1 MDVTWCTIVA
11 KPFINCPGGEIS
23 ACSSSGGRGRVTKM
37 EDPLYPRWEHCFF
50 AKMKKTEREREEEE
64 SLETAW
70 AIVAGTGYAF
80 WMRFIISIICY
91 LFKNDNAMGLGR
103 RAWWMKGGTRGNLS
117 VSPMTGSV
125 VSFIFT
131 LLYPCNL
138 FEIFIF
144 KIIPRCLTAFAKL
157 RVSFP
162 PLLTTLF

>member
-1 MDVTWCTIVA
+1 MDITYNSCQ
-11 KPFINCPGGEIS
+11 PFINCSVS
-23 ACSSSGGRGRVTKM
+23 ACFSSGGRVTKM

-50 AKMKKTEREREEEE
+50 AKNEKKKERKRKEE

-70 AIVAGTGYAF
+70 AIVARTGYAF

-125 VSFIFT
+125 VSFIFA
-131 LLYPCNL
+131 LLYLWNL

-157 RVSFP
+157 LCVSFP
-162 PLLTTLF
+162 F

>member
-1 MDVTWCTIVA
+1 MVYNSCKTIYKLSGRRDIRLFLFWRA
-11 KPFINCPGGEIS
+11 REGNKDGGSSLS
-23 ACSSSGGRGRVTKM
+23 ALRTLFLCKN
-37 EDPLYPRWEHCFF
+37 
-50 AKMKKTEREREEEE
+50 KKTEREREEEEE

-157 RVSFP
+157 RISFP